1 MSRSSKKSIRET
13 YAELHGGMDKIPKV
27 LRPKK
32 VRGRRANSSSK
43 LDLNDLDI
51 AQINKALADPVL
63 NADLT
68 PQLMKSDYQIITDDF
83 RAYNG
88 R

>member
-1 MSRSSKKSIRET
+1 MPNYMAVWTKYPRF
-13 YAELHGGMDKIPKV
+13 

-32 VRGRRANSSSK
+32 VKGRRANSSSK

-68 PQLMKSDYQIITDDF
+68 PQIMRSDYQLITDDF
-83 RAYNG
+83 G
-88 R
+88 RITGVKPPKDKE